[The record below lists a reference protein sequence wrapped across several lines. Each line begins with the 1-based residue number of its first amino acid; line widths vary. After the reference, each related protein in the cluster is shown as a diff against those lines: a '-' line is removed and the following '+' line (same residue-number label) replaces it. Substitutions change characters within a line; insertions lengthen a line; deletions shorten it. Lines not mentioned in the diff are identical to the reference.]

1 MSTWKKNVS
10 FILVEPKEPGNIG
23 ACARAMK
30 NMGFKNLCIVKP
42 PAVMVQEA
50 RWFAHNSEDVLEG
63 ASSFHRFEDSI
74 KDQALIV
81 GTTRRTGK
89 RRGLIMTPEEG
100 ATRLVSASHNN
111 KVAILFGREDKGLLN
126 GEIEEC
132 GFLISIPAN
141 KDHPS
146 INLSHAVAIVAYELS
161 KLGCKAQNSGQ
172 HVQEHNNERPLFISH
187 EELSRLYK
195 RISELL
201 QILEYTPRGDRD
213 LDAKIMRNLKHF
225 IARAGLTVWELKM
238 LHGICSQIEKRILR
252 LKF

>member
-1 MSTWKKNVS
+1 MSNWKENVS

-23 ACARAMK
+23 ACARVMK

-42 PAVMVQEA
+42 PAVMMQEA

-63 ASSFHRFEDSI
+63 ASVFHRFEDSI
-74 KDQALIV
+74 KEQSLIV

-100 ATRLVSASHNN
+100 ATRLVSTSHNN
-111 KVAILFGREDKGLLN
+111 KVAILFGREDRGLLN
-126 GEIEEC
+126 EEIGEC
-132 GFLISIPAN
+132 GFLISIPAS
-141 KDHPS
+141 KEHPS

-161 KLGCKAQNSGQ
+161 TSGRKAQTSRQ
-172 HVQEHNNERPLFISH
+172 HVQEQNDQRLSFISH
-187 EELSRLYK
+187 EELNRLYK
-195 RISELL
+195 RISESL

-213 LDAKIMRNLKHF
+213 LNAKIMRNLKHF

-238 LHGICSQIEKRILR
+238 LHGICSQIEKRIPR
-252 LKF
+252 LKL